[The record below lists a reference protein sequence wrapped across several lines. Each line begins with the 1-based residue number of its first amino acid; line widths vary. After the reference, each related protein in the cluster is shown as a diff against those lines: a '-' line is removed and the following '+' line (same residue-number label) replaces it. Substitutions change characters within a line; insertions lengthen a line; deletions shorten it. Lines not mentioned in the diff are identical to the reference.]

1 MRGLSGDTLAGLK
14 GDAMNKRAEREIA
27 KASRLPRFTGQQMN
41 GELQGRLPAIKA
53 KAKEAIARASIGR
66 PIEYTPEKGER
77 ILAYMAEGYSLTDA
91 CDAMGVARSTVYRWA
106 DKEPSF
112 ALTLTRAR
120 EALAEHSFSE
130 ALAIPKRLLALYDA
144 DTTGELKLDPARIAA
159 AKLATDT
166 LKWYAERL
174 APRTFADKTRKV
186 EVSGPNGAPIQIA
199 AVTINA
205 DALSDEQRDILR
217 LALQSART
225 GETDAIDGDYTETD
239 TDAG

>member
-1 MRGLSGDTLAGLK
+1 MTR
-14 GDAMNKRAEREIA
+14 
-27 KASRLPRFTGQQMN
+27 
-41 GELQGRLPAIKA
+41 ELQQRLPAIKA
-53 KAKEAIARASIGR
+53 KAKAAIEKVKTGR
-66 PIEYTPEKGER
+66 PLEYTPEKGET
-77 ILAYMAEGYSLTDA
+77 ILAYMSEGYSLTDA
-91 CDAMGVARSTVYRWA
+91 CDEMGIARSTVHRWA
-106 DKEPSF
+106 EKEPSF

-120 EALAEHSFSE
+120 EALAEHAFSE
-130 ALAIPKRLLALYDA
+130 AYAIPRRLLALYDA
-144 DTTGELKLDPARIAA
+144 DKKGELKLDPARIAA

-225 GETDAIDGDYTETD
+225 GEADAIDGDYTETD

>member
-1 MRGLSGDTLAGLK
+1 MSKKDE
-14 GDAMNKRAEREIA
+14 RATA
-27 KASRLPRFTGQQMN
+27 KATRLPRFTGQQMN
-41 GELQGRLPAIKA
+41 GELQARLPAIKA
-53 KAKEAIARASIGR
+53 KAKANIEKASIGR

-77 ILAYMAEGYSLTDA
+77 ILAYMSEGYSLTDA
-91 CDAMGVARSTVYRWA
+91 CDAMGIARSTVHRWA
-106 DKEPSF
+106 DKDASF

-120 EALAEHSFSE
+120 EALAEHAFSE
-130 ALAIPKRLLALYDA
+130 AYAIPKRLLALYDA

-174 APRTFADKTRKV
+174 APKTFADKTRKV

-199 AVTINA
+199 AITISA

-217 LALQSART
+217 LALQQART
-225 GETDAIDGDYTETD
+225 GATDAIDGEFTEAEG
-239 TDAG
+239 DAG